1 MNELSDRIAELE
13 SKMQLLE
20 QQVEHS
26 KDMHRLL
33 LDDITRLL
41 TRHDHILV
49 GSNGDSGLVSDVKML
64 KDADI
69 IGTMK
74 NMQLTMA
81 RWGGA
86 ITFCIFVE
94 PFIIRFFFGK

>member
-1 MNELSDRIAELE
+1 MDDLLERISELE

-20 QQVEHS
+20 QQMAHS

-49 GSNGDSGLVSDVKML
+49 GSNGDSGLVAEMKAL
-64 KDADI
+64 KDADLVGSVRSLQI
-69 IGTMK
+69 TIAK
-74 NMQLTMA
+74 
-81 RWGGA
+81 WGGA
-86 ITFCIFVE
+86 LAFVMFVE
-94 PFIIRFFFGK
+94 PFVLKFLFK